1 MLVFYYKQ
9 IRVSL
14 PKTSSEKR
22 WYIMNL
28 KKITVLLATL
38 VLFSPIATVSVGLL
52 AGTASAA
59 VSGNCQ
65 YSFISNGTAVEITGF
80 NGTGTS
86 LVIPSVIAGEPVT
99 SIGERAFCNCTTLSA
114 VTIPNSII
122 KIGAEAFRNCYS
134 LTSITIPN
142 SVVSIG
148 DSAFCDAGLHSAV
161 IPNSMTVIEKNLF
174 LDCYSLTSVS
184 IPVSI
189 TSIGNY
195 SFGNC
200 YQLSSVNIPNSVTII
215 GIGAFYNCGLR
226 SVVIPESVSRVED
239 HCFQGCYALI
249 SVTIPISVT
258 SLGNYSF
265 NNCYALASV
274 TIPSNVS
281 RLGDYLFGNCFNLI
295 SATVT
300 GSVTSIGAGVFFD
313 CYDLTS
319 IRFYGNAFSIGSG
332 WKTGCSDNLTVYCYQ
347 GAIGF
352 NDSSWSGVKVQRIT
366 SPNAPRNLT
375 AVPGDGSVSLSWGV
389 PSGIGTSSLGYLVY
403 QNGVFIE
410 PVVGRSVKIGNLTNG
425 LSYNFTIVVPNTK
438 GNLQNSTSVIVK
450 LPPVEVAVDGT
461 ALDIKGN
468 PIANA
473 TVTLGNYTSVTTNEF
488 GFYVF
493 LGVKAGNYSLTITKD
508 GYSTAMQNV
517 TVKSGQ
523 NADLDSIVLLA
534 IEPSAS
540 SGSGSGDMTL
550 IIVAVVAVAAVVA
563 VYFLFLRK

>member
-1 MLVFYYKQ
+1 
-9 IRVSL
+9 
-14 PKTSSEKR
+14 
-22 WYIMNL
+22 MNL

-38 VLFSPIATVSVGLL
+38 VLFSPIATVSVGLF

-65 YSFISNGTAVEITGF
+65 YSVISNGTAVEITGF

-99 SIGERAFCNCTTLSA
+99 SIGERAFCNCTALSA

-148 DSAFCDAGLHSAV
+148 DGAFCDAGLHSAV
-161 IPNSMTVIEKNLF
+161 IPNSMTLIDNNLF
-174 LDCYSLTSVS
+174 LDCYSLASVT
-184 IPVSI
+184 IPISI

-200 YQLSSVNIPNSVTII
+200 YQLSSVTIPNSVTSI
-215 GIGAFYNCGLR
+215 GIGAFYDCGLHV
-226 SVVIPESVSRVED
+226 VVIPESVRRVED

-265 NNCYALASV
+265 NNCYALTSV

-281 RLGDYLFGNCFNLI
+281 RLGDYLFGNCFNLV
-295 SATVT
+295 SATVA
-300 GSVTSIGAGVFFD
+300 GSVTSIGAGAFFD

-319 IRFYGNAFSIGSG
+319 IRFYDNALSMGSG

-352 NDSSWSGVKVQRIT
+352 NDSSWSGVNVHQIT
-366 SPNAPRNLT
+366 SPNAPLNLT
-375 AVPGDGSVSLSWGV
+375 AVTGDGSVSLSWEV
-389 PSGIGTSSLGYLVY
+389 PSGSIGMWSAGYLVY
-403 QNGVFIE
+403 QNGIKIKR
-410 PVVGRSVKIGNLTNG
+410 VVENSVKIGNLTNG
-425 LSYNFTIVVPNTK
+425 LSYNFTIVSSNTK
-438 GNLQNSTSVIVK
+438 GNLQNSTSVVVK
-450 LPPVEVAVDGT
+450 MPILDVAVDGT
-461 ALDIKGN
+461 ACDVKGD

-473 TVTLGNYTSVTTNEF
+473 TVTLGNYTPVTTNEF
-488 GFYVF
+488 GFFVF
-493 LGVKAGNYSLTITKD
+493 LGVKTGNYNLTIAKD
-508 GYSTAMQNV
+508 GYSTITQNV
-517 TVKSGQ
+517 TTASSQ
-523 NADLDSIVLLA
+523 NANLDSIVLQA
-534 IEPSAS
+534 IETPTNSA
-540 SGSGSGDMTL
+540 SGSGDMTL
-550 IIVAVVAVAAVVA
+550 IIVVVVVAVAAAVA
-563 VYFLFLRK
+563 VYFLFFRKR